1 MAPEM
6 APEIQVSRETFE
18 PYALL
23 LQREG
28 VERGLIG
35 PREGE
40 RIWERHIY
48 NCLPLATLIPAG
60 ARVVDIGSGAG
71 LPGIVLALARPDIS
85 VLLLEPLERRCAFLR
100 EAIDHLALQNVTLER
115 KKALDYR
122 GKFDVVT
129 ARAVAPMDRLLAWSW
144 HLLAP
149 GGRIL
154 AMKGDRAEE
163 ELAQSPLSRY
173 QGASGEICEAILP
186 TGGCKVISI
195 AKAG

>member
-1 MAPEM
+1 MAPELH
-6 APEIQVSRETFE
+6 VSRETFAR
-18 PYALL
+18 YAEI
-23 LQREG
+23 LQGVG

-48 NCLPLATLIPAG
+48 NSLPVATLIPPG
-60 ARVVDIGSGAG
+60 ATVIDIGSGAG
-71 LPGIVLALARPDIS
+71 LPGVVLALARPDIS
-85 VLLLEPLERRCAFLR
+85 ILLLEPLERRATFLL
-100 EAIDHLALQNVTLER
+100 EVIDELGLTNTRVARGQ
-115 KKALDYR
+115 AADFQ

-144 HLLAP
+144 HLLSP

-154 AMKGDRAEE
+154 AMKGERASE
-163 ELAQSPLSRY
+163 ELANTPLSRY
-173 QGASGEICEAILP
+173 TGASGEILEPTLP

>member
-1 MAPEM
+1 MVPELH
-6 APEIQVSRETFE
+6 VSRETFE
-18 PYALL
+18 RYANW
-23 LQREG
+23 LQGAG

-35 PREGE
+35 PSEGD

-48 NCLPLATLIPAG
+48 NCLPLATLLKEG
-60 ARVVDIGSGAG
+60 AKVIDIGSGAG

-85 VLLLEPLERRCAFLR
+85 ITLLEPLERRTLFLQ
-100 EAIDHLALQNVTLER
+100 EVVADLGLANVSVAR
-115 KKALDYR
+115 GKALNFQ

-129 ARAVAPMDRLLAWSW
+129 ARAVAPMEKLLAWSW

-154 AMKGDRAEE
+154 AMKGDRAVE
-163 ELAQSPLSRY
+163 ELAQTPLSRY
-173 QGASGEICEAILP
+173 TGATGEILEPSLP

>member
-1 MAPEM
+1 MAPEF
-6 APEIQVSRETFE
+6 EVSRETFE
-18 PYALL
+18 RYAALL
-23 LQREG
+23 QGAG

-40 RIWERHIY
+40 RIWDRHIY
-48 NCLPLATLIPAG
+48 NCLPLATLIPPG
-60 ARVVDIGSGAG
+60 AKVVDVGSGAG

-85 VLLLEPLERRCAFLR
+85 ILLLEPLERRTTFLN
-100 EAIDHLALQNVTLER
+100 EVVDELALGNISVER
-115 KKALDYR
+115 KKALEYQ

-144 HLLAP
+144 HLVAP

-154 AMKGDRAEE
+154 ALKGDRATE
-163 ELAQSPLSRY
+163 ELAETPLSRY
-173 QGASGEICEAILP
+173 QGASGEVLEATLP

>member
-1 MAPEM
+1 MTPEVH
-6 APEIQVSRETFE
+6 VSRETFAR
-18 PYALL
+18 YAEI
-23 LQREG
+23 LQGVG

-48 NCLPLATLIPAG
+48 NCLPVATLLPPHAKVI
-60 ARVVDIGSGAG
+60 DIGSGAG

-85 VLLLEPLERRCAFLR
+85 ILLLEPLERRATFLQEVIVELGITNATVAR
-100 EAIDHLALQNVTLER
+100 G
-115 KKALDYR
+115 KAADYQ

-144 HLLAP
+144 HLLSP

-154 AMKGDRAEE
+154 AMKGERAGE
-163 ELAQSPLSRY
+163 ELAHTPLSRY
-173 QGASGEICEAILP
+173 TGASGEILELILP

>member
-1 MAPEM
+1 MTPEVR
-6 APEIQVSRETFE
+6 VSRETFAR
-18 PYALL
+18 YAEI
-23 LQREG
+23 LQGAG

-48 NCLPLATLIPAG
+48 NCLPVATLIPAH
-60 ARVVDIGSGAG
+60 AKVIDIGSGAG

-85 VLLLEPLERRCAFLR
+85 ILLLEPLERRATFLL
-100 EAIDHLALQNVTLER
+100 EVIDELRLTNARVAR
-115 KKALDYR
+115 GKAADFQ

-154 AMKGDRAEE
+154 AMKGERASE
-163 ELAQSPLSRY
+163 ELAHTPLSRY
-173 QGASGEICEAILP
+173 TGASGEILEPTLP
-186 TGGCKVISI
+186 TGGCKVISV

>member
-1 MAPEM
+1 M

-18 PYALL
+18 PYAQL
-23 LQREG
+23 LQSEG

-40 RIWERHIY
+40 RIWERHIF
-48 NCLPLATLIPAG
+48 NCLPLATLIPDG
-60 ARVVDIGSGAG
+60 ARIIDIGSGAG

-85 VLLLEPLERRCAFLR
+85 VILLEPLERRCAFLR
-100 EAIDHLALQNVTLER
+100 EAVERLALTNTQVER
-115 KKALDYR
+115 KKALDYQ

-144 HLLAP
+144 DLLAP

-163 ELAQSPLSRY
+163 ELAHTPLSRY
-173 QGASGEICEAILP
+173 MGASGEILELSLP
-186 TGGCKVISI
+186 TGGCKVISV

>member
-1 MAPEM
+1 MP
-6 APEIQVSRETFE
+6 PEIEVSRETFL
-18 PYALL
+18 PYAEL
-23 LQREG
+23 LQGAG

-40 RIWERHIY
+40 RIWDRHIY
-48 NCLPLATLIPAG
+48 NCLPLATLIPEG

-85 VLLLEPLERRCAFLR
+85 LLLLEPLERRCAFLR
-100 EAIDHLALQNVTLER
+100 EVVTGLSLHNVTVER
-115 KKALDYR
+115 KKALDYQ

-154 AMKGDRAEE
+154 AMKGERAAEE
-163 ELAQSPLSRY
+163 LSQTPLSRY
-173 QGASGEICEAILP
+173 MGASGEILEPTLP

-195 AKAG
+195 EKAG

>member
-1 MAPEM
+1 M
-6 APEIQVSRETFE
+6 APEIKVSRETLL
-18 PYALL
+18 PYAEL
-23 LQREG
+23 LQGAG

-40 RIWERHIY
+40 RIWDRHIY
-48 NCLPLATLIPAG
+48 NCLPLATLIPEG

-85 VLLLEPLERRCAFLR
+85 IVLLEPLERRCAFLR
-100 EAIDHLALQNVTLER
+100 EAITELSLANVTVER
-115 KKALDYR
+115 KKALDYH

-154 AMKGDRAEE
+154 AMKGDRAAE
-163 ELAQSPLSRY
+163 ELSETPLSRY
-173 QGASGEICEAILP
+173 VGASGEILEPTLP

>member
-1 MAPEM
+1 MAPELH
-6 APEIQVSRETFE
+6 VSRETFAR
-18 PYALL
+18 YAEI
-23 LQREG
+23 LQGVG

-48 NCLPLATLIPAG
+48 NSLPVATLIPSG
-60 ARVVDIGSGAG
+60 ATVIDIGSGAG
-71 LPGIVLALARPDIS
+71 LPGVVLALARPDIS
-85 VLLLEPLERRCAFLR
+85 ILLLEPLERRATFLL
-100 EAIDHLALQNVTLER
+100 EVIDELGLTNTRVAR
-115 KKALDYR
+115 GKAADFQ

-144 HLLAP
+144 HLLSP

-154 AMKGDRAEE
+154 AMKGERASE
-163 ELAQSPLSRY
+163 ELADTPLSRY
-173 QGASGEICEAILP
+173 TGASGEILEPTLP

>member
-1 MAPEM
+1 MTSEFPQ
-6 APEIQVSRETFE
+6 ISVSRETFAR
-18 PYALL
+18 YAEI
-23 LQREG
+23 LQSAG

-40 RIWERHIY
+40 RIWERHIH
-48 NCLPLATLIPAG
+48 NCLPVATLIPLG
-60 ARVVDIGSGAG
+60 AKVIDIGSGAG

-85 VLLLEPLERRCAFLR
+85 ILLLEPLERRATFLQEVISELGLNNSSVAR
-100 EAIDHLALQNVTLER
+100 G
-115 KKALDYR
+115 KAAEFQ

-144 HLLAP
+144 HLLSP

-154 AMKGDRAEE
+154 AMKGERAGE
-163 ELAQSPLSRY
+163 ELAATPLSRY
-173 QGASGEICEAILP
+173 TGAKGEILEPTLP

>member
-1 MAPEM
+1 MTPEVH
-6 APEIQVSRETFE
+6 VSRETFAR
-18 PYALL
+18 YAEI
-23 LQREG
+23 LQGVG

-48 NCLPLATLIPAG
+48 NCLPVATLLPPHAKVI
-60 ARVVDIGSGAG
+60 DIGSGAG

-85 VLLLEPLERRCAFLR
+85 ILLLEPLERRATFLQEVIVELGITNATMAR
-100 EAIDHLALQNVTLER
+100 G
-115 KKALDYR
+115 KAADYQ

-144 HLLAP
+144 HLLSP

-154 AMKGDRAEE
+154 AMKGERAGE
-163 ELAQSPLSRY
+163 ELAHTPLSRY
-173 QGASGEICEAILP
+173 TGASGEILELTLP

>member
-1 MAPEM
+1 M
-6 APEIQVSRETFE
+6 APEIEVSRETFL
-18 PYALL
+18 PYAEL
-23 LQREG
+23 LQSGG

-40 RIWERHIY
+40 RIWDRHIY
-48 NCLPLATLIPAG
+48 NCLPLATLLPEG
-60 ARVVDIGSGAG
+60 ALAVDVGSGAG

-85 VLLLEPLERRCAFLR
+85 IVLLEPLERRCAFLR
-100 EAIDHLALQNVTLER
+100 EVTSTLALSNVTVER
-115 KKALDYR
+115 KKALDCQ
-122 GKFDVVT
+122 GKYDVVT

-154 AMKGDRAEE
+154 AMKGDRAAE
-163 ELAQSPLSRY
+163 ELAQTPLFRY
-173 QGASGEICEAILP
+173 MGASGEILEPTLP

>member
-1 MAPEM
+1 MAPELH
-6 APEIQVSRETFE
+6 VSRETFAR
-18 PYALL
+18 YAEI
-23 LQREG
+23 LQGAG

-48 NCLPLATLIPAG
+48 NSLPVATLIPSG
-60 ARVVDIGSGAG
+60 ATVIDIGSGAG
-71 LPGIVLALARPDIS
+71 LPGVVLALARPDIS
-85 VLLLEPLERRCAFLR
+85 ILLLEPLERRATFLL
-100 EAIDHLALQNVTLER
+100 EVIDELGLTNTRVER
-115 KKALDYR
+115 GKAADFQ

-144 HLLAP
+144 HLLSP

-154 AMKGDRAEE
+154 AMKGERASE
-163 ELAQSPLSRY
+163 ELANTPLSRY
-173 QGASGEICEAILP
+173 TGASGEILEPTLP

>member
-1 MAPEM
+1 MTPELH
-6 APEIQVSRETFE
+6 VSRETFAR
-18 PYALL
+18 YAEI
-23 LQREG
+23 LQGAG

-48 NCLPLATLIPAG
+48 NSLPVATLIPSG
-60 ARVVDIGSGAG
+60 ATVIDIGSGAG
-71 LPGIVLALARPDIS
+71 LPGVVLALARPDIS
-85 VLLLEPLERRCAFLR
+85 ILLLEPLERRATFLL
-100 EAIDHLALQNVTLER
+100 EVIDELGLTNTRVER
-115 KKALDYR
+115 GKAADFQ

-144 HLLAP
+144 HLLSP

-154 AMKGDRAEE
+154 AMKGERASE
-163 ELAQSPLSRY
+163 ELANTPLSRY
-173 QGASGEICEAILP
+173 TGASGEILEPTLP

>member
-1 MAPEM
+1 
-6 APEIQVSRETFE
+6 
-18 PYALL
+18 
-23 LQREG
+23 
-28 VERGLIG
+28 
-35 PREGE
+35 
-40 RIWERHIY
+40 
-48 NCLPLATLIPAG
+48 
-60 ARVVDIGSGAG
+60 VVDIGSGAG

-115 KKALDYR
+115 KKALDYQ

-173 QGASGEICEAILP
+173 QGASGTICEAILP

>member
-1 MAPEM
+1 M
-6 APEIQVSRETFE
+6 APEIQVSRETFAR
-18 PYALL
+18 YAQF
-23 LQREG
+23 LQEEG

-40 RIWERHIY
+40 RIWDRHIY
-48 NCLPLATLIPAG
+48 NCLPLATLIPEG

-85 VLLLEPLERRCAFLR
+85 ILLLEPLERRCAFLQEVIKELGLR
-100 EAIDHLALQNVTLER
+100 NVDVAR
-115 KKALDYR
+115 KKALEYQ

-154 AMKGDRAEE
+154 AMKGDKAGE
-163 ELAQSPLSRY
+163 ELAQAPLSRY
-173 QGASGEICEAILP
+173 MGASGEILEPSLP

>member
-1 MAPEM
+1 MAPELR
-6 APEIQVSRETFE
+6 VSRETFAG
-18 PYALL
+18 YAEA
-23 LQREG
+23 LQGAG

-40 RIWERHIY
+40 RIWDRHIY
-48 NCLPLATLIPAG
+48 NCLPLATLIPEG
-60 ARVVDIGSGAG
+60 ARLIDIGSGAG

-85 VLLLEPLERRCAFLR
+85 VSLLEPLERRTAFLH
-100 EAIDHLALQNVTLER
+100 EVVEQLSITNVTIVR
-115 KKALDYR
+115 GKALDYQ

-163 ELAQSPLSRY
+163 ELAQTPLSRY
-173 QGASGEICEAILP
+173 TGATGEVLEVTLP

>member
-1 MAPEM
+1 MAPELR
-6 APEIQVSRETFE
+6 VSRETFARYSE
-18 PYALL
+18 LL
-23 LQREG
+23 LGAG

-48 NCLPLATLIPAG
+48 NCLPLATLLPEG
-60 ARVVDIGSGAG
+60 ARVIDIGSGAG

-85 VLLLEPLERRCAFLR
+85 IVLLEPLERRCAFLR
-100 EAIDHLALQNVTLER
+100 EVVSELALTNVVAER
-115 KKALDYR
+115 GKAMEYQ

-129 ARAVAPMDRLLAWSW
+129 ARAVAPMEKLLAWSW
-144 HLLAP
+144 HLLTP

-154 AMKGDRAEE
+154 AMKGDRAQE
-163 ELAQSPLSRY
+163 ELAATPLSRY
-173 QGASGEICEAILP
+173 TGASGEILYPTLP
-186 TGGCKVISI
+186 TGGCKVISV

>member
-1 MAPEM
+1 MTPEVR
-6 APEIQVSRETFE
+6 VSRETFAR
-18 PYALL
+18 YAEI
-23 LQREG
+23 LQGAG

-48 NCLPLATLIPAG
+48 NCLPVATLIPAH
-60 ARVVDIGSGAG
+60 VKVIDIGSGAG

-85 VLLLEPLERRCAFLR
+85 ILLLEPLERRATFLL
-100 EAIDHLALQNVTLER
+100 EVIDELRLTNARVAR
-115 KKALDYR
+115 GKAADFQ

-154 AMKGDRAEE
+154 AMKGERASE
-163 ELAQSPLSRY
+163 ELAHTPLSRY
-173 QGASGEICEAILP
+173 TGASGEILEPTLP

>member
-1 MAPEM
+1 MAPEF
-6 APEIQVSRETFE
+6 EVSRETFE
-18 PYALL
+18 RYAALL
-23 LQREG
+23 QGVG

-40 RIWERHIY
+40 RIWDRHIY

-60 ARVVDIGSGAG
+60 AKVVDVGSGAG
-71 LPGIVLALARPDIS
+71 LPGIVLALARPDLSI
-85 VLLLEPLERRCAFLR
+85 LLLEPLERRTAFLN
-100 EAIDHLALQNVTLER
+100 EVVDELALSKVSVER
-115 KKALDYR
+115 KKALEYQ

-144 HLLAP
+144 HLVAP

-154 AMKGDRAEE
+154 ALKGERAAQ
-163 ELAQSPLSRY
+163 ELAETPLSRY
-173 QGASGEICEAILP
+173 QGASGAVLEATLP

>member
-1 MAPEM
+1 MAPELH
-6 APEIQVSRETFE
+6 VSRETFAR
-18 PYALL
+18 YAEI
-23 LQREG
+23 LQGVG

-48 NCLPLATLIPAG
+48 NSLPVATLIPPG
-60 ARVVDIGSGAG
+60 ATVIDIGSGAG
-71 LPGIVLALARPDIS
+71 LPGVVLALARPDIS
-85 VLLLEPLERRCAFLR
+85 ILLLEPLERRATFLL
-100 EAIDHLALQNVTLER
+100 EVIDELGLTNTRVAR
-115 KKALDYR
+115 GKAADFQ

-144 HLLAP
+144 HLLSP

-154 AMKGDRAEE
+154 AMKGERASE
-163 ELAQSPLSRY
+163 ELAHTPLSRY
-173 QGASGEICEAILP
+173 TGASGEILEPTLP

>member
-1 MAPEM
+1 M
-6 APEIQVSRETFE
+6 APEIDVSRETLL
-18 PYALL
+18 PYAEL
-23 LQREG
+23 LQGAG

-40 RIWERHIY
+40 RIWDRHIY
-48 NCLPLATLIPAG
+48 NCLPLATLIPEG

-85 VLLLEPLERRCAFLR
+85 IVLLEPLERRCAFLH
-100 EAIDHLALQNVTLER
+100 EVITEISLANVVVER

-129 ARAVAPMDRLLAWSW
+129 ARAVAPMDRLMAWSW

-154 AMKGDRAEE
+154 AMKGDRAAE
-163 ELAQSPLSRY
+163 ELSATPLSRY
-173 QGASGEICEAILP
+173 VGASGEILEATLP

-195 AKAG
+195 EKAG